1 MPATRPAALPRTI
14 LAAAAAAEDSQARDS
29 LDDWMEEA
37 DSQARALRAA
47 PPAGGPFEQFRTKL
61 AAGEALSRSAEK
73 LAAAVRFTGRVTISF
88 HQGRITK
95 TVLEESYSSR
105 LGSSAT

>member
-1 MPATRPAALPRTI
+1 MPATRPASLSRPI
-14 LAAAAAAEDSQARDS
+14 YAAAVPEDPEARDS

-37 DSQARALRAA
+37 DNQARALRAA
-47 PPAGGPFEQFRTKL
+47 PPSGGPYEQFRAKL

-88 HQGRITK
+88 HQGRISK
-95 TVLEESYSSR
+95 TVLEESYCSNR
-105 LGSSAT
+105 GSSAT